1 MILQGVPKFWVYF
14 VSSHFLGQ
22 NSSKKQKLG
31 EHWKLDEKCYVIG
44 TKILK
49 IDPEIPEIIEFEVGT
64 NFFSA

>member
-22 NSSKKQKLG
+22 NSSKIKKLG
-31 EHWKLDEKCYVIG
+31 EHCKLDEKCYMIG

-49 IDPEIPEIIEFEVGT
+49 IDPETPEIIGFKVGK
-64 NFFSA
+64 F